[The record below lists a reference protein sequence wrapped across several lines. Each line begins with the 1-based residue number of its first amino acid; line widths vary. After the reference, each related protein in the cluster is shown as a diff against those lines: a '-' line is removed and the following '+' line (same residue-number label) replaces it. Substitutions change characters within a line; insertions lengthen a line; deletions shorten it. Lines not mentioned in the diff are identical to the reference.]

1 MRKGRKNQYYI
12 AFTNASG
19 YSSLN
24 LSTQNY
30 PSKPTSK
37 SNIALSQQDGAYTFR
52 FQSAFLP
59 ASRVGEYTAI
69 VKGEDV
75 TLTWTHDGTNID
87 HSAGDPDCAV
97 WGQSQIKAY
106 LAVDSGERYLWTA

>member
-37 SNIALSQQDGAYTFR
+37 SNIALPHQ
-52 FQSAFLP
+52 
-59 ASRVGEYTAI
+59 
-69 VKGEDV
+69 
-75 TLTWTHDGTNID
+75 H
-87 HSAGDPDCAV
+87 
-97 WGQSQIKAY
+97 KA
-106 LAVDSGERYLWTA
+106 A